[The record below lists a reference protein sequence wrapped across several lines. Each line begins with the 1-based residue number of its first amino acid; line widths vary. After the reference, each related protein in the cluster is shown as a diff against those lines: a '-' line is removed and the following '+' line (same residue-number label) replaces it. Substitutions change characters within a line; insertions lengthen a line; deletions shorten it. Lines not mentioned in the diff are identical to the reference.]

1 MKYKVKDYAKALAE
15 ILSAKNSPTSGVGV
29 KVDEKKLS
37 AGFIKLLEKQ
47 GDLGK
52 AKEILEKA
60 EMFLAKKAGKKSI
73 TFETARKLSDHQKKA
88 FSKFIEKGDV
98 IKEKINPDLIA
109 GIKVVVDGDRQ
120 IDYSMKNK
128 INKIFS

>member
-15 ILSAKNSPTSGVGV
+15 VLLAKDI
-29 KVDEKKLS
+29 DEKKLA

-52 AKEILEKA
+52 AEEILEKA
-60 EMFLAKKAGKKSI
+60 EIFLAKNLGKKSI
-73 TFETARKLSDHQKKA
+73 IFETARKLTDHQKKS
-88 FSKFIEKGDV
+88 FSKFVEKGDIV
-98 IKEKINPDLIA
+98 KEKISPDLIA
-109 GIKVVVDGDRQ
+109 GIKIVVDGDRQ